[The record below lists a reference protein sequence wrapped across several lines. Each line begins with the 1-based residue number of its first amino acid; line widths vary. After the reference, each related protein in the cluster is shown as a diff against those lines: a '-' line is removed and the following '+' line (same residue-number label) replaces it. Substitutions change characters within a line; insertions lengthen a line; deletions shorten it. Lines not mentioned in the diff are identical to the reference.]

1 MTLSISAFC
10 PQTNSFGIIVS
21 SSSPAVA
28 ARCAHARAGAGVMAS
43 QNVTDPALGQKGLD
57 LLQQGNS
64 ADAVLE
70 ALLETYPTAQWR
82 QLAIIDASGNAATF
96 SGKKTLGTHATVKG
110 KYCAAAGN
118 LLKNITVPDAMVVA
132 FEQSSGQLAER
143 LMRALRAG
151 LDAGGE
157 MGPVHSVGLV
167 VVREVSW
174 PIIDLRV
181 DWCDEDPLTALEAV
195 WQIYKPQVED
205 YVTRALSP
213 EAAPSYGVPGDE

>member
-1 MTLSISAFC
+1 MTLSISGFC
-10 PQTNSFGIIVS
+10 PQSNSFGIIVS

-28 ARCAHARAGAGVMAS
+28 ARCAHARAGVGVMAS
-43 QNVTDPALGQKGLD
+43 QNVTDPALGQRGLD

-64 ADAVLE
+64 AEATLE
-70 ALLETYPTAQWR
+70 MLLKDYPTADWR
-82 QLAIIDASGNAATF
+82 QLAIVDGRGNSATF
-96 SGKKTLGTHATVKG
+96 SGKKTLGTHATATG

-118 LLKNITVPDAMVVA
+118 LLKISTIPQAMVA
-132 FEQSSGQLAER
+132 SFEQSTGLLAER

-167 VVREVSW
+167 VVRDVCW

-181 DWCDEDPLTALEAV
+181 DWSDEDPLTALEAI

-205 YVTRALSP
+205 YVTRALHP

>member
-28 ARCAHARAGAGVMAS
+28 ARCAHARAGCGVMAS
-43 QNVTDPALGQKGLD
+43 QNVTDPALGQKGLNLLEQGKGAEEVLGL
-57 LLQQGNS
+57 LLQ
-64 ADAVLE
+64 D
-70 ALLETYPTAQWR
+70 YPTAEWR
-82 QLAIIDASGNAATF
+82 QLAIVDNQGNSATF
-96 SGKKTLGTHATVKG
+96 SGKKTLGTHATAQG
-110 KYCAAAGN
+110 KNCAAAGN
-118 LLKNITVPDAMVVA
+118 LLQNIDIPQAMVA
-132 FEQSSGQLAER
+132 GFEHSSGLLAER
-143 LMRALRAG
+143 LMLALRAG

-167 VVREVSW
+167 IVRHVSW

-181 DWCDEDPLTALEAV
+181 DWCDDDPLSELEKI

-205 YVTRALSP
+205 YVTRALQP
-213 EAAPSYGVPGDE
+213 DAAPSYGVPGDE